1 VDCLWDDPGDP
12 DGNVHHVLNRHP
24 EMKSTQFIEKIFS
37 TFSGDE
43 DACTSRKNRF
53 EIEKT
58 YAGHLYR
65 FVFIMEGS
73 AIRVITALPIA
84 KRRSKK
90 P

>member
-1 VDCLWDDPGDP
+1 MDCLWDDPGDP

-43 DACTSRKNRF
+43 DAYTSRKNRF

-58 YAGHLYR
+58 YAGHL
-65 FVFIMEGS
+65 GS
-73 AIRVITALPIA
+73 FSSWKAVQSESSQPCQLPSDGA
-84 KRRSKK
+84 RSHE
-90 P
+90 